1 MSHSS
6 TSDSLAHGNLECG
19 ISYSPV
25 ELQWPNTL
33 ADTTND
39 RRNQAPVSQVIVGAS
54 TVELSLLSAIPE
66 NLNKRWQRNWIHR
79 KQFQLAYVSLAVW
92 TAEMIS
98 VSMSQSR
105 MLTLSS
111 VQCCKLLIDVRLWR
125 RLRTK
130 LMYFPAFCLVFRL
143 IDCNRCSLFSVPP
156 EPVNHSLIK
165 CNNN

>member
-54 TVELSLLSAIPE
+54 TVDLSLLSAIPE
-66 NLNKRWQRNWIHR
+66 NLNKR
-79 KQFQLAYVSLAVW
+79 
-92 TAEMIS
+92 
-98 VSMSQSR
+98 
-105 MLTLSS
+105 
-111 VQCCKLLIDVRLWR
+111 
-125 RLRTK
+125 
-130 LMYFPAFCLVFRL
+130 
-143 IDCNRCSLFSVPP
+143 
-156 EPVNHSLIK
+156 
-165 CNNN
+165 